1 MVPKLAETGVDSLK
15 IEGRMKSPEY
25 VFAVVAAYRAAID
38 RLACAIDED
47 TSLEE
52 AGATEDEH
60 RALSEAFS
68 RGFTEAYLS
77 RRRGTTSWATAA
89 RTTVAFFAG
98 RVTKAKGREVAVES
112 QTEAA

>member
-1 MVPKLAETGVDSLK
+1 
-15 IEGRMKSPEY
+15 MKSPEY

-38 RLACAIDED
+38 RLACAIDEG

-52 AGATEDEH
+52 AGATEEEH

-77 RRRGTTSWATAA
+77 RRRGNDIMGYG
-89 RTTVAFFAG
+89 RPNNRGVFAG

-112 QTEAA
+112 QTELHEGDVLEF